1 MKKRN
6 TELHDLER
14 ADLRLALAIYEAG
27 SLSGASR
34 LLEMEP
40 PAVSKKLA
48 RLEQRLGF
56 VLFHRNTRRLQ
67 LSGDAEPFVQ
77 QAKEVLLSF
86 DKLTDQLR
94 DKQADL
100 RGKLRL
106 CSSFGFGR
114 HVLAPLLAEFQLAHP
129 LVQVQLQLVDHLP
142 DLLAGGWDA
151 AVWLWSPKQMALR
164 VQTLARNHRVL
175 VAAPS
180 YLKRAGQPNQP
191 QDLASHQ
198 CLVVRENDAHPAIW
212 SLQALPKSQR
222 TRNLQTVEVQIQGPL
237 SSNSGEVVRDWALA
251 GNGIMLRSMWDVHT
265 ALQRG
270 ALVQILPEW
279 GMLDA
284 DVHWVTPP
292 RAADSPLPRRL
303 RVLQQ
308 HLATALR
315 DVSWN
320 HAPPTPHRTPSAP
333 YRATSA
339 G

>member
-6 TELHDLER
+6 SELHTLER
-14 ADLRLALAIYEAG
+14 ADLQLALAVYETG
-27 SLSGASR
+27 SLSAAAR
-34 LLEMEP
+34 QLEIEP

-56 VLFHRNTRRLQ
+56 VLFHRSTRRLQ
-67 LSGDAEPFVQ
+67 LSGDAEPFIQ
-77 QAKEVLLSF
+77 QAKEVLRSF
-86 DKLTDQLR
+86 DQLTDQLL
-94 DKQADL
+94 DKQSDL

-114 HVLAPLLAEFQLAHP
+114 HVLAPLLAQFQLAHP

-142 DLLAGGWDA
+142 DLLVGGWDA

-180 YLKRAGQPNQP
+180 YLKRAGRPDQPH
-191 QDLASHQ
+191 DLASHQ
-198 CLVVRENDAHPAIW
+198 CLVVQENDAHPAIW
-212 SLQALPKSQR
+212 SLQTLPKSQR
-222 TRNLQTVEVQIQGPL
+222 TRSLQTVEVQIQGPL

-251 GNGIMLRSMWDVHT
+251 GHGIMLRSMWDVHT
-265 ALQRG
+265 ALQRRE
-270 ALVQILPEW
+270 LVRVLPDW

-284 DVHWVTPP
+284 DVHWVTAP
-292 RAADSPLPRRL
+292 RAANSPLPRRL

-315 DVSWN
+315 GASWN
-320 HAPPTPHRTPSAP
+320 QTANS
-333 YRATSA
+333 

>member
-48 RLEQRLGF
+48 RLEQCLGF

-67 LSGDAEPFVQ
+67 LSGDAEPFFQ

-86 DKLTDQLR
+86 DKLTDQLL
-94 DKQADL
+94 DKQSAL

-164 VQTLARNHRVL
+164 VQILARNHRIL

-180 YLKRAGQPNQP
+180 YLQRNGRPHQP

-212 SLQALPKSQR
+212 SLQTLPKSQR

-251 GNGIMLRSMWDVHT
+251 GHGIMLRSMWDVHT

-270 ALVQILPEW
+270 DLVHPLAAPVNRDERFT
-279 GMLDA
+279 A
-284 DVHWVTPP
+284 VAP
-292 RAADSPLPRRL
+292 RIFSLSSSLLGRLNFQHTWFSKLRL
-303 RVLQQ
+303 RT
-308 HLATALR
+308 TAHQSPIR
-315 DVSWN
+315 IK
-320 HAPPTPHRTPSAP
+320 AA
-333 YRATSA
+333 
-339 G
+339 